1 MTVITDEIPDVGV
14 LKQRNRITNERTW
27 IVTISISGL
36 TSANARTLAA
46 ELLNAADQVDKLNAG
61 EVIA

>member
-36 TSANARTLAA
+36 SPDKARVLAA

-61 EVIA
+61 EVV